1 MAMDSTARPRVL
13 IADEDAN
20 TRLHAQRVLKGAYE
34 VHAVGD
40 GEAALAASREDPP
53 ALVLAD
59 VMMPRLDG
67 FGLLHALRNDPHTR
81 EIPVILLSAR
91 SGEEAHVESL
101 DHSADY
107 LIKPFSA
114 RELLARVSARL
125 EIARLHREA
134 LQREHKL
141 RLAAE
146 DAEAEVAMKNQQL
159 HEADARNES
168 VLASISD
175 THILFD
181 RQWRYVYVNEAAS
194 RAIGLPPEQIL
205 GRTLLEL
212 FPDIRDTELE
222 RQYRHAMEERAPVTF
237 DFYST
242 HDSWWANRFYPTPE
256 GLAVFA
262 TDITERKR
270 SEDTL
275 RCAHDEL
282 ERRVFERTLEIST
295 VNAEMIAEIGVR
307 ARAEAEL
314 LTLKDELGAELAA
327 MTRLH
332 EFSTRL
338 LATTELQ
345 QLLEELLDA
354 SIAIVNADF
363 GNVQIYDPKSQ
374 ALKIVAQRGFEQD
387 FLDYFDKVQEGTA
400 SCGAALERR
409 ERVIVEDVLTDP
421 VFAQHLLIVHRA
433 GYRAVQSTPLISRGG
448 EMLGIIS
455 THFRQPHRPSERE
468 LRFVDLYARQ
478 AAEMIERQRVESAL
492 LAAKEEAERRA
503 REAEEAQSILK
514 TIMEYAPEG
523 ITLTAGPPD
532 FPIIAN
538 SKHAAQMIGRD
549 AGTLLNIAAGSHA
562 AAYGI
567 LLPDGT
573 RPRPA
578 QLPLHRASRHGEVI
592 KNEEWIIE
600 RPDGNRIHELSNVA
614 PIRDSRGQVIGAI
627 NCWHEITEIK
637 RAEEALRA
645 SEERFRRY
653 FELGLI
659 GMALTSPSKGIL
671 EVNDEICRI
680 LGYKRSELLQKTW
693 AEMTHPD
700 DRPADVAQFNRVM
713 VGEIDGYTMDKRW
726 IRKDGAIID
735 STMSAR
741 CMRCADGSVEYFVGL
756 VLDTTERKRAEEKL
770 RRSEANLA
778 EGQRISQTGSL
789 STNLSTGEIYCSQE
803 LLRIFGLPT
812 EGMVSREM
820 FLDLVHPEDRK
831 HVCQAFDHAVS
842 IKSKYENTYR
852 IVGPDGEIKY
862 IHALSHPVFQES
874 GEAKEYVGTVI
885 DITERKRAEERLQNA
900 QADLAHVTRLTT
912 MVELAASIAHEIN
925 QPLGAVVNNSNVAL
939 RLAKE
944 ANESRGELMNV
955 LSDIVND
962 ANRASAII
970 ARIRAVMRKSA
981 PERTPL
987 QLKDVVTD
995 VLALAQHK
1003 FTEHRIEVRTVL
1015 PEDLPSVSG
1024 DRVQL
1029 QQVLLNLVMN
1039 GIDAMSDM
1047 DEARR
1052 ILTIGGQ
1059 RNDLAGQPSVL
1070 IAVRDFGN
1078 GFSAEDNERLFDA
1091 FYTTKPE
1098 GMGMGLRISRSIVEA
1113 HGGRLWAQVNE
1124 DIGATFLFALPVDD

>member
-159 HEADARNES
+159 HEARARSES

-175 THILFD
+175 TLILFD
-181 RQWRYVYVNEAAS
+181 RQWRYIYVNEAAS

-562 AAYGI
+562 AAYGL
-567 LLPDGT
+567 LLPD
-573 RPRPA
+573 
-578 QLPLHRASRHGEVI
+578 SRHGEVI

-659 GMALTSPSKGIL
+659 GMALTSPTKGIL

-820 FLDLVHPEDRK
+820 FLELVHPEDRK
-831 HVCQAFDHAVS
+831 HVRQAFDHAVS

-1113 HGGRLWAQVNE
+1113 HGGRLWAQVNK